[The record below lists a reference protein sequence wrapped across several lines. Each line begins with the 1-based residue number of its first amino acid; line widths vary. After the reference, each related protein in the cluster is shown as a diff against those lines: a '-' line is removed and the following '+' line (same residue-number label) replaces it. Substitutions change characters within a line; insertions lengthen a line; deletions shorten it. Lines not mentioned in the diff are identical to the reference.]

1 MICQNCHKNQ
11 ATVTVLELQSSS
23 PEGTKSYQEE
33 QLCEICAQSKN
44 LPHAPL
50 QKKSLGDIWKLL
62 QSSGAQVPKQNEL
75 VCPDCGMSREE
86 FRRKGRVG
94 CANDYELFGKDVE
107 DVLER
112 IHGSTQHVGRLPGVS
127 KEDLAR
133 MEAVAELRKR
143 LQVAIADEAYE
154 NAARIRDELEGLQP

>member
-11 ATVTVLELQSSS
+11 ATVTVLELQASSEDGS
-23 PEGTKSYQEE
+23 KSYQEE

-44 LPHAPL
+44 LPHAPV

-62 QSSGAQVPKQNEL
+62 QSSGAQKSKENEL
-75 VCPDCGMSREE
+75 VCPDCGMTREE

-112 IHGSTQHVGRLPGVS
+112 IHGATKHVGRLPGVS

-133 MEAVAELRKR
+133 MEEVAELRKR
-143 LQVAIADEAYE
+143 LQLAIADEAYE
-154 NAARIRDELEGLQP
+154 NAARIRDELEGLQS

>member
-1 MICQNCHKNQ
+1 MTPCGGAPGGRDGAAGPLQVRCGLGPSGTLYSGASPAPRPVPASMICQNCHKNQ

-75 VCPDCGMSREE
+75 VCPDFVETYGKFGRCV
-86 FRRKGRVG
+86 RRRVSQGRH
-94 CANDYELFGKDVE
+94 NHE
-107 DVLER
+107 
-112 IHGSTQHVGRLPGVS
+112 
-127 KEDLAR
+127 
-133 MEAVAELRKR
+133 
-143 LQVAIADEAYE
+143 
-154 NAARIRDELEGLQP
+154 